1 MTRRDA
7 ALSALQAYWPEHN
20 LQISFSHTA
29 RLVTNIGH
37 ALLSYPDKQP
47 RADQQG
53 CEHQY

>member
-1 MTRRDA
+1 MTHRGA

-20 LQISFSHTA
+20 LQISFSHTP